1 MSIKP
6 KNIIIKNVREIGK
19 GKGIWLNNLKLKEVY
34 EAREKVRI
42 EYDISKKEINIF
54 KSDNPNAIFFLF

>member
-19 GKGIWLNNLKLKEVY
+19 GKGIWLNNLKLKEV
-34 EAREKVRI
+34 
-42 EYDISKKEINIF
+42 
-54 KSDNPNAIFFLF
+54 